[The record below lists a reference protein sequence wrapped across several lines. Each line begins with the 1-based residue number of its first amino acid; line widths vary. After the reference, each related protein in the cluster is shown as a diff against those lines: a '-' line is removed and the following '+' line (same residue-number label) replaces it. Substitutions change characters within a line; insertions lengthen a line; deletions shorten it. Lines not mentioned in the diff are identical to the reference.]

1 MIRLIKVDSQL
12 LTEEYLHGGI
22 SRIAKLLDYDVAK
35 LIAFDESSTY
45 ATFERVFIRKG
56 IDYNVSYK
64 DSKRLI
70 KHFSNCVFALLI
82 KTKQIV
88 FLSKNEDDKAD
99 YLPLIEEME
108 NEIYIPLFSGNSKSR
123 EVTGCLYLGSTD
135 KTKVVDGSTFLDK
148 DISRELSI
156 IQNLYQL
163 EYIKIS
169 RKKRM
174 LNVIYMMSQIIRE
187 REPYMVTHP
196 YNVAQWSLAIGKEL
210 GFNEK
215 RLETL
220 YLSAVLH
227 DLGKIYI
234 SADILNKPTKLTNEE
249 YEKVKKHSIYSYR
262 IIKNMFD
269 YTESFNEIAIF
280 TKHHHERYDGT
291 GYPDGLKGEEIPLE
305 SRIISVADAVDAM
318 MSNRTYKKAKS
329 INLVINELIKN
340 KGKQFDP
347 NITKIM
353 IEILMKSKAINEQIL
368 SEPIIWGTLLITT
381 SEKEYFVEGTLVR
394 NEDKYKFMTETFD
407 FDNDVEKS
415 KITDIRLYLEKN
427 QNVNEYDV
435 KIEKFYKN
443 ELYISEIKA
452 ELTGESFSM
461 LWDLE
466 GLLIDNTKKIYNI
479 NITRIGGNFMSFYI
493 DDSEINNNEEDKILK
508 VIIRFEDD
516 YNIVVSG
523 KINKSYC
530 VGAKKYY
537 DFSFINISDSVRDNI
552 FRQLF
557 KKQIETRKSIVYSL
571 ANSN

>member
-1 MIRLIKVDSQL
+1 MISLIKFDNQL
-12 LTEEYLHGGI
+12 STEEYLHGGI
-22 SRIAKLLDYDVAK
+22 RRIANLLGYDVAK
-35 LIAFDESSTY
+35 LITFDESNTY
-45 ATFERVFIRKG
+45 ATFQRIFIREG

-64 DSKRLI
+64 NSKRLI
-70 KHFSNCVFALLI
+70 KHFSNCVFGLLI
-82 KTKQIV
+82 KTKQII
-88 FLSKNEDDKAD
+88 FLSKNKDDKAE

-108 NEIYIPLFSGNSKSR
+108 NEIYIPLFSGNGKNR
-123 EVTGCLYLGSTD
+123 EVTGCLYLGCTD

-187 REPYMVTHP
+187 REPYMITHP

-210 GFNEK
+210 GFDEK

-234 SADILNKPTKLTNEE
+234 SADILNKPTKLTDEE
-249 YEKVKKHSIYSYR
+249 YKKVKKHSVYSYS
-262 IIKNMFD
+262 IIKNMLQFTENFD
-269 YTESFNEIAIF
+269 KIAIF
-280 TKHHHERYDGT
+280 AKHHHERYDGK

-305 SRIISVADAVDAM
+305 SRIISVADTVDAM

-329 INLVINELIKN
+329 INTVINELIRN

-347 NITKIM
+347 NIAEIM
-353 IEILMKSKAINEQIL
+353 IKILMKSKAINEEIL

-381 SEKEYFVEGTLVR
+381 SGKEYFIEGTLVK
-394 NEDKYKFMTETFD
+394 NEDKYVFMTETFD
-407 FDNDVEKS
+407 FNRDIEKS

-427 QNVNEYDV
+427 QNVSEYDI
-435 KIEKFYKN
+435 KIDKYYKN
-443 ELYISEIKA
+443 ELYISEIEAKHI
-452 ELTGESFSM
+452 GDSFSM

-466 GLLIDNTKKIYNI
+466 GFLIDNKKKVYKI
-479 NITRIGGNFMSFYI
+479 NITRVGGNFMSFYI
-493 DDSEINNNEEDKILK
+493 NDLKIDKEGMDKILK
-508 VIIRFEDD
+508 VVIQFEEDC
-516 YNIVVSG
+516 NVVVTG
-523 KINKSYC
+523 KISRSYH
-530 VGAKKYY
+530 VGIKNYY
-537 DFSFINISDSVRDNI
+537 DFNFINISDSVRDNI

-557 KKQIETRKSIVYSL
+557 KKQIETRKSIIYSL
-571 ANSN
+571 AHSN